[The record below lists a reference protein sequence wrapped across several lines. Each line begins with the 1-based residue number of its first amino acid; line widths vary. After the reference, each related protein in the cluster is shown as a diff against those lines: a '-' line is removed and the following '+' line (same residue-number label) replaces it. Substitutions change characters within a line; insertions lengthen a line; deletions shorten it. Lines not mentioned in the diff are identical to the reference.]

1 MESGGKYYQDMDRL
15 AALDKGLRTWANWV
29 DNNIDSSKTR
39 VFFLSIS
46 PTHYKWVS
54 LSLSLSL
61 IIALGEILG
70 SIIVRWSASC

>member
-15 AALDKGLRTWANWV
+15 AALEKGLRTWANWV
-29 DNNIDSSKTR
+29 ENNIDSSRTR

-54 LSLSLSL
+54 LSLSLSQIIVMGEFL
-61 IIALGEILG
+61 CFIIAC
-70 SIIVRWSASC
+70 WSY